1 MEQLVNL
8 KQNISKPS
16 PNKDL
21 ALKVW
26 ILEMWTEFNFVTI
39 CSDVYVIVTTRL
51 L

>member
-8 KQNISKPS
+8 KQNINKPS
-16 PNKDL
+16 PK
-21 ALKVW
+21 ALKVL
-26 ILEMWTEFNFVTI
+26 ILEMWTEFSYMTI

>member
-1 MEQLVNL
+1 MEQFINL
-8 KQNISKPS
+8 KQKISKPS

-21 ALKVW
+21 ALRVW
-26 ILEMWTEFNFVTI
+26 ILELWREFNFMTI